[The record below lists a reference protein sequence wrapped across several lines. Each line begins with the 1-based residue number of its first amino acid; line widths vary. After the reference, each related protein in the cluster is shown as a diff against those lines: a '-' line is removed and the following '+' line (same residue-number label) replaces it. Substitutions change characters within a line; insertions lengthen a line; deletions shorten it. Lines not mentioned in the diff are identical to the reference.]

1 MNKLL
6 KMHHRNFFFHFLILG
21 KVVLFN
27 LSSLKLKFYRPPP
40 PKKIFLKIIL
50 LKLIFKAGVKRY
62 VHRGLEYWCKHKYC
76 MSLYF

>member
-6 KMHHRNFFFHFLILG
+6 KMHHWNFFLHFLILG

-40 PKKIFLKIIL
+40 QIFFFLNNP
-50 LKLIFKAGVKRY
+50 FKT
-62 VHRGLEYWCKHKYC
+62 
-76 MSLYF
+76 YFQSRSKEIHA